1 MANKHYDDYD
11 YAFEETERKL
21 ALLENRIYRVYKEAS
36 EDMGAKT
43 DQYFEYLEVRDK
55 EMRELVMS
63 GGMTE
68 QHYRL
73 WREAQIGRGER
84 MAALRDELAQR
95 AVRADAVAMAY
106 VRDETPGIYSLNYNY
121 TAYTIE
127 QVHGNIGFTLY
138 DEQTVRRLL
147 QDDPD
152 ILPMP
157 ELDEE
162 YDFTWNRTKMQD
174 AITSGILQG
183 ESFGKIA
190 TRLQHV
196 ANMDRTAAL
205 RNARTALTTAQNAG
219 RQASIERATRMGIY
233 LRKRWI
239 AIKDGRTRHTHGKA
253 DGQIREVDE
262 YFDVGSG
269 HMMYPGDIH
278 GPAKEVYNCRCSMRT
293 VEKDGI
299 EAEPRKMRV
308 VDPESGE
315 TLIVNEMTYKEWV
328 KWKGDLQQEAG
339 KGIIKAKLEKGEIST
354 KLSIQQ
360 YDKHILGTKKY
371 EEYYNSRVAK
381 GRNPQSILT
390 ISEKETQRILNEC
403 VGTGKIDVARSGE
416 YRNKEFYDVGYVI
429 GQYYDH
435 GEYKDTTRVAAHYSK
450 KGAHLVPVG
459 EEVEYEQD

>member
-1 MANKHYDDYD
+1 MAKKHNDDYD
-11 YAFEETERKL
+11 YAFEETERQL
-21 ALLENRIYRVYKEAS
+21 AQLENRIYRVYKEAS
-36 EDMGAKT
+36 EDMAEKT
-43 DQYFEYLEVRDK
+43 NQYFDYLEVRDK

-84 MAALRDELAQR
+84 MEQLRDELAQR
-95 AVRADAVAMAY
+95 AVNADAVAMAY

-190 TRLQHV
+190 TRLQQV

-219 RQASIERATRMGIY
+219 RQASIERATRMGIH

-239 AIKDGRTRHTHGKA
+239 AVKDGRTRHSHGKA
-253 DGQIREVDE
+253 DGQVREVDE
-262 YFDVGSG
+262 YFDIGG
-269 HMMYPGDIH
+269 KYLMYPGDVR
-278 GPAKEVYNCRCSMRT
+278 GPASEVYNCRCSMRT
-293 VEKDGI
+293 VEKEGI

-315 TLIVNEMTYKEWV
+315 TMIINEMTYKEWQR
-328 KWKGDLQQEAG
+328 WKQ
-339 KGIIKAKLEKGEIST
+339 KL
-354 KLSIQQ
+354 
-360 YDKHILGTKKY
+360 
-371 EEYYNSRVAK
+371 
-381 GRNPQSILT
+381 
-390 ISEKETQRILNEC
+390 
-403 VGTGKIDVARSGE
+403 
-416 YRNKEFYDVGYVI
+416 
-429 GQYYDH
+429 
-435 GEYKDTTRVAAHYSK
+435 AH
-450 KGAHLVPVG
+450 
-459 EEVEYEQD
+459 E

>member
-1 MANKHYDDYD
+1 MAQKHYDDYD
-11 YAFEETERKL
+11 LAFEETERKL
-21 ALLENRIYRVYKEAS
+21 AQLENRIYRVYKEAS
-36 EDMGAKT
+36 EDMDAKT
-43 DQYFEYLEVRDK
+43 NQYFDYLEVRDK

-84 MAALRDELAQR
+84 MAQLRDELAQR
-95 AVRADAVAMAY
+95 AVNADAVAMAY
-106 VRDETPGIYSLNYNY
+106 VRDETPGIYSLSYNY

-147 QDDPD
+147 QDDPE

-157 ELDEE
+157 ELDED

-219 RQASIERATRMGIY
+219 RQASIERASRMGIH

-239 AIKDGRTRHTHGKA
+239 AVKDGRTRHSHGAA
-253 DGQIREVDE
+253 DGQVREVDE
-262 YFDVGSG
+262 YFDIGG
-269 HMMYPGDIH
+269 KHMMYPGDVH

-315 TLIVNEMTYKEWV
+315 TLIVNEMTYKQWLR
-328 KWKGDLQQEAG
+328 WKQ
-339 KGIIKAKLEKGEIST
+339 KL
-354 KLSIQQ
+354 
-360 YDKHILGTKKY
+360 
-371 EEYYNSRVAK
+371 
-381 GRNPQSILT
+381 
-390 ISEKETQRILNEC
+390 
-403 VGTGKIDVARSGE
+403 ARE
-416 YRNKEFYDVGYVI
+416 
-429 GQYYDH
+429 
-435 GEYKDTTRVAAHYSK
+435 
-450 KGAHLVPVG
+450 
-459 EEVEYEQD
+459 